1 MNIDDFSRTSA
12 KIPVKRNYFF
22 VCEGENTEV
31 RYLTSLSDKSRY
43 IGLKDNIVIHVYE
56 KKGKEAG
63 QSSPQGILRI
73 AMKYKADLKERNAY
87 AEGTDKMVI
96 IFDLDRLISKK
107 QRVLYNDILNTCSEE
122 NIYPAVTNPAF
133 ELFLMLH
140 FRNSVENVIIP
151 DNAAI
156 FANKIVRPGKRR
168 YIDKLLSDKYGINA
182 KEKKT
187 FYNEVENVSTA
198 ISNEKHDIIN
208 NFPADGFNFLTSN
221 IGCLIA
227 EMF

>member
-1 MNIDDFSRTSA
+1 M
-12 KIPVKRNYFF
+12 K
-22 VCEGENTEV
+22 
-31 RYLTSLSDKSRY
+31 
-43 IGLKDNIVIHVYE
+43 
-56 KKGKEAG
+56 KKGEEAG
-63 QSSPQGILRI
+63 QSSPQGILKI
-73 AMKYKADLKERNAY
+73 AMKYKADLKAQNAF
-87 AEGTDKMVI
+87 AEETDKMVI

-107 QRVLYNDILNTCSEE
+107 QRVLYNEILHTCSEE

-156 FANKIVRPGKRR
+156 LANKKVRPGKRR

-182 KEKKT
+182 KKKTT

-208 NFPADGFNFLTSN
+208 NSPANGFNFLTSN